1 MHNLEVRPENVE
13 PMTEALENLP
23 DELTRAEVII
33 LLNAI
38 LGAYEVEGEDRLRT
52 LLILL
57 DNTEGAQVLDEE
69 TVMAMGEKGETTL
82 Q

>member
-23 DELTRAEVII
+23 DELTRAEVVI

-38 LGAYEVEGEDRLRT
+38 LRAYGCEGEDRLRT

-69 TVMAMGEKGETTL
+69 TVMAMDEKGETTL

>member
-13 PMTEALENLP
+13 PMTEALERLP

-69 TVMAMGEKGETTL
+69 TVMAMDEKGETTL